1 MNENNYPENEQA
13 EEPSDAPNE
22 SVTEN
27 EVNDSQQTCES
38 ECEAT
43 SAAQEEA
50 EEVTA
55 EHSTQEAAEEEAA
68 PEQPASEQEPSPV
81 YRWEYQT
88 QKAADIAAT
97 AQNSRRGVRNYAIV
111 MTVCFAVSLLVLF
124 ASLLGGFGRGGLIS
138 GTSNGGGYREIFIRD
153 GVDSD
158 ALTMQE
164 ISAQGNR
171 VVVAISVKTKLGSGV
186 GTGIVMTEDGYI
198 ATNSHVVNGATEIVV
213 KTYEG
218 KQYNATLVGESEIDD
233 LAVIKIEARGLEAA
247 KFGKSS
253 DALVGDAVVVIG
265 HPAGLEFGWTSTYG
279 RLSAINRDIKIRDD
293 DGTMT
298 KKMTLIQTDANVN
311 SGNSGGPMFN
321 DRGEVIG
328 IITLKLTGNYEG
340 LGFAIPIDSAMPLL
354 TALKE
359 KGTVDGV
366 ESGVSSARP
375 QLGITGRVVEE
386 GKYYVET
393 QLGIAELTEEQA
405 ATAEGSFRAA
415 TTGFYISAIQE
426 GTDTAEKLQKGDIV
440 TAFDGQ
446 PLTVYEQLRE
456 YLYEH
461 NVGDTVVLEYM
472 RDGQKASVELTLG
485 AGT

>member
-1 MNENNYPENEQA
+1 MNENNYPENEHLQEDSA
-13 EEPSDAPNE
+13 AVNDPA
-22 SVTEN
+22 EN
-27 EVNDSQQTCES
+27 EITEPDVTPE
-38 ECEAT
+38 
-43 SAAQEEA
+43 QEEA
-50 EEVTA
+50 SV
-55 EHSTQEAAEEEAA
+55 
-68 PEQPASEQEPSPV
+68 PEQLPEESSLADSAEVPEQSAPI
-81 YRWEYQT
+81 YRWEYRT
-88 QKAADIAAT
+88 QQEADKNALA
-97 AQNSRRGVRNYAIV
+97 NDSHRGIRNYAIV
-111 MTVCFAVSLLVLF
+111 MTICFAVSLLVLF
-124 ASLLGGFGRGGLIS
+124 AALMGGLSHEIGLLGS
-138 GTSNGGGYREIFIRD
+138 GNQGGYREIFIRD

-171 VVVAISVKTKLGSGV
+171 VVVAISVKTNLGSGV
-186 GTGIVMTEDGYI
+186 GTGIVMTQDGYI
-198 ATNSHVVNGATEIVV
+198 ATNSHVVNGAKEIVV
-213 KTYEG
+213 QMYDG
-218 KQYNATLVGESEIDD
+218 KKYSATLIGESEIDD
-233 LAVIKIEARGLEAA
+233 LAVIKIDAKGLEVA

-253 DALVGDAVVVIG
+253 DALVGDSVVVIG

-321 DRGEVIG
+321 DHGEVIG

-359 KGTVDGV
+359 KGTTDGV
-366 ESGVSSARP
+366 QSGVSSARP
-375 QLGITGRVVEE
+375 QLGITGRIVEE
-386 GKYYVET
+386 GKYYLET

-405 ATAEGSFRAA
+405 AAQEGSFRAA
-415 TTGFYISAIQE
+415 TTGFYISSILE
-426 GTDTAEKLQKGDIV
+426 DTDAFDKLKKGDIV
-440 TAFDGQ
+440 TTFDGQ

-456 YLYEH
+456 YLYECS
-461 NVGDTVVLEYM
+461 VGDTIVLEYM
-472 RDGQKASVELTLG
+472 RDGKMASAELTLG

>member
-1 MNENNYPENEQA
+1 MNENNYPENEQELDKPIDQDETLSEKQDSDPGDA
-13 EEPSDAPNE
+13 DAAAIGSATKETTEDVAFDAP
-22 SVTEN
+22 SQ
-27 EVNDSQQTCES
+27 EVQ
-38 ECEAT
+38 
-43 SAAQEEA
+43 
-50 EEVTA
+50 
-55 EHSTQEAAEEEAA
+55 
-68 PEQPASEQEPSPV
+68 QPATI
-81 YRWEYQT
+81 YRWEYQM
-88 QKAADIAAT
+88 QKEADATAAAT
-97 AQNSRRGVRNYAIV
+97 ASRRGIRNYAIV
-111 MTVCFAVSLLVLF
+111 MTLCFAVSLLILF
-124 ASLLGGFGRGGLIS
+124 ASLVGDWNGVLISPGSNNDGGF
-138 GTSNGGGYREIFIRD
+138 REIFIRD

-164 ISAQGNR
+164 ISAMGNR
-171 VVVAISVKTKLGSGV
+171 VVVAISVKTNLGSGV
-186 GTGIVMTEDGYI
+186 GTGIVMTQDGYI
-198 ATNSHVVNGATEIVV
+198 ATNSHVVNGATEITVQM
-213 KTYEG
+213 YDG
-218 KQYNATLVGESEIDD
+218 KKYNATLIGESEIDD
-233 LAVIKIEARGLEAA
+233 LAVIKINATGLEVA

-279 RLSAINRDIKIRDD
+279 RLSAINRDVKIRDNE
-293 DGTMT
+293 GTMT

-321 DRGEVIG
+321 NHGEVIG

-366 ESGVSSARP
+366 QSGVSSARP
-375 QLGITGRVVEE
+375 QLGITGRIVEE

-405 ATAEGSFRAA
+405 AKAEGSFQAA
-415 TTGFYISAIQE
+415 TTGFYISTILE
-426 GTDTAEKLQKGDIV
+426 GTDAFTKLQKGDIV

-456 YLYEH
+456 YLYEC
-461 NVGDTVVLEYM
+461 NVGDTIVLEYV
-472 RDGQKASVELTLG
+472 RDGKKASVELTLG
-485 AGT
+485 AGA

>member
-1 MNENNYPENEQA
+1 MNENNYPENEQITDEPNDKEDSLQENQPTESCDDADEANVSDDQSEGEEETSPTPA
-13 EEPSDAPNE
+13 EE
-22 SVTEN
+22 
-27 EVNDSQQTCES
+27 
-38 ECEAT
+38 
-43 SAAQEEA
+43 AQEP
-50 EEVTA
+50 T
-55 EHSTQEAAEEEAA
+55 
-68 PEQPASEQEPSPV
+68 PV
-81 YRWEYQT
+81 YRWEYGAQREADAEAAR
-88 QKAADIAAT
+88 KA
-97 AQNSRRGVRNYAIV
+97 SSGGVRNYSIV
-111 MTVCFAVSLLVLF
+111 MTVCFAVSLLILF
-124 ASLLGGFGRGGLIS
+124 ASLIGDWNGVLSSLTS
-138 GTSNGGGYREIFIRD
+138 GSGSGGYREIFIRD

-171 VVVAISVKTKLGSGV
+171 VVVAISVKTNLGSGV
-186 GTGIVMTEDGYI
+186 GTGIVMSEDGYI
-198 ATNSHVVNGATEIVV
+198 ATNSHVVNGATEITVQ
-213 KTYEG
+213 TYDG
-218 KQYNATLVGESEIDD
+218 KKYDATLIGESEIDD
-233 LAVIKIEARGLEAA
+233 LAVIKINAKGLEVA

-321 DRGEVIG
+321 DHGEVIG

-366 ESGVSSARP
+366 QSGVSSARP
-375 QLGITGRVVEE
+375 QLGITGRIVEQD
-386 GKYYVET
+386 KYYVET
-393 QLGIAELTEEQA
+393 QMGIAELTEEKA
-405 ATAEGSFRAA
+405 ATTEGSFRASA
-415 TTGFYISAIQE
+415 TGFYISSILE
-426 GTDTAEKLQKGDIV
+426 GTDAAAKLQKGDIV

-456 YLYEH
+456 YLYECS
-461 NVGDTVVLEYM
+461 VGDTITLEYV
-472 RDGQKASVELTLG
+472 RDGKRAEAELTLE
-485 AGT
+485 AAN

>member
-1 MNENNYPENEQA
+1 MNENNYPENEQLKETPDTASDPVSDNEITEPAKAA
-13 EEPSDAPNE
+13 EPE
-22 SVTEN
+22 SA
-27 EVNDSQQTCES
+27 
-38 ECEAT
+38 EA
-43 SAAQEEA
+43 SVPEQAQEESSPAELA
-50 EEVTA
+50 EE
-55 EHSTQEAAEEEAA
+55 S
-68 PEQPASEQEPSPV
+68 EQPAPV
-81 YRWEYQT
+81 YRWEYQA
-88 QKAADIAAT
+88 QRESDQAALAT
-97 AQNSRRGVRNYAIV
+97 DSRRGIRNYAIV
-111 MTVCFAVSLLVLF
+111 MTVCFAVSLIVLF
-124 ASLLGGFGRGGLIS
+124 AALVGGWGGMLAPMGS
-138 GTSNGGGYREIFIRD
+138 GNNGGGYREIFIRD

-171 VVVAISVKTKLGSGV
+171 VVVAISVKTNLGSGV
-186 GTGIVMTEDGYI
+186 GTGIVMTQDGYI
-198 ATNSHVVNGATEIVV
+198 ATNSHVVNGAKEILVQ
-213 KTYEG
+213 TYDG
-218 KQYNATLVGESEIDD
+218 KKYNATLIGESEIDD
-233 LAVIKIEARGLEAA
+233 LAVIKIDAKGLEVA

-321 DRGEVIG
+321 DHGEVIG

-366 ESGVSSARP
+366 QSGVSSARP
-375 QLGITGRVVEE
+375 QLGITGRIVEE

-405 ATAEGSFRAA
+405 VKTEGSFQAA
-415 TTGFYISAIQE
+415 TTGFYISVIQD
-426 GTDTAEKLQKGDIV
+426 GTDAASKLQKGDII
-440 TAFDGQ
+440 TSFDGQ

-456 YLYEH
+456 YLYECS
-461 NVGDTVVLEYM
+461 VGDTITLEYV
-472 RDGQKASVELTLG
+472 RNGEKASVQIVLG

>member
-1 MNENNYPENEQA
+1 MNENNYPENEQITDEPNDKEDSLQENQPTESCDDADEANVSDDQSEGEEETSPTPA
-13 EEPSDAPNE
+13 EE
-22 SVTEN
+22 
-27 EVNDSQQTCES
+27 
-38 ECEAT
+38 
-43 SAAQEEA
+43 AQEP
-50 EEVTA
+50 T
-55 EHSTQEAAEEEAA
+55 
-68 PEQPASEQEPSPV
+68 PV
-81 YRWEYQT
+81 YRWEYGAQREADAEAAR
-88 QKAADIAAT
+88 KA
-97 AQNSRRGVRNYAIV
+97 SSGGVRNYAIV
-111 MTVCFAVSLLVLF
+111 MTVCFAVSLLILF
-124 ASLLGGFGRGGLIS
+124 ASLIGDWNGVLSSLTS
-138 GTSNGGGYREIFIRD
+138 GSGSGGYREIFIRD

-171 VVVAISVKTKLGSGV
+171 VVVAISVKTNLGSGV
-186 GTGIVMTEDGYI
+186 GTGIVMSEDGYI
-198 ATNSHVVNGATEIVV
+198 ATNSHVVNGATEITVQA
-213 KTYEG
+213 YDG
-218 KQYNATLVGESEIDD
+218 KKYDATLIGESEIDD
-233 LAVIKIEARGLEAA
+233 LAVIKINAKGLEVA

-321 DRGEVIG
+321 DHGEVIG

-366 ESGVSSARP
+366 QSGVSSARP
-375 QLGITGRVVEE
+375 QLGITGRIVEQD
-386 GKYYVET
+386 KYYVET
-393 QLGIAELTEEQA
+393 QMGIAELTEEKA
-405 ATAEGSFRAA
+405 ATTEGSFRASA
-415 TTGFYISAIQE
+415 TGFYISSILE
-426 GTDTAEKLQKGDIV
+426 GTDAAAKLQKGDIV
-440 TAFDGQ
+440 TTFDGQ

-456 YLYEH
+456 YLYECS
-461 NVGDTVVLEYM
+461 VGDTITLEYV
-472 RDGQKASVELTLG
+472 RDGKRAEAELTLE
-485 AGT
+485 AAN

>member
-1 MNENNYPENEQA
+1 MNENNYPENEQITDEPNDKEDSLQENQPTESCDDADEANVSDDQSEGEEETSPTPA
-13 EEPSDAPNE
+13 EE
-22 SVTEN
+22 
-27 EVNDSQQTCES
+27 
-38 ECEAT
+38 
-43 SAAQEEA
+43 AQEP
-50 EEVTA
+50 T
-55 EHSTQEAAEEEAA
+55 
-68 PEQPASEQEPSPV
+68 PV
-81 YRWEYQT
+81 YRWEYGAQREADAEAAR
-88 QKAADIAAT
+88 KA
-97 AQNSRRGVRNYAIV
+97 SSGGVRNYAIV
-111 MTVCFAVSLLVLF
+111 MTVCFAVSLLILF
-124 ASLLGGFGRGGLIS
+124 ASLIGDWNGVLSSLTS
-138 GTSNGGGYREIFIRD
+138 GSGSGGYREIFIRD

-171 VVVAISVKTKLGSGV
+171 VVVAISVKTNLGSGV
-186 GTGIVMTEDGYI
+186 GTGIVMTSDGYI
-198 ATNSHVVNGATEIVV
+198 ATNSHVVNGAKEIAVQ
-213 KTYEG
+213 TYDG
-218 KQYNATLVGESEIDD
+218 KKYDATLIGESEIDD
-233 LAVIKIEARGLEAA
+233 LAVIKINATGLEAA

-253 DALVGDAVVVIG
+253 DALVGDSVVVIG

-279 RLSAINRDIKIRDD
+279 RLSAINRDVKIRDN

-321 DRGEVIG
+321 DHGEVIG

-366 ESGVSSARP
+366 QSGVSSARP
-375 QLGITGRVVEE
+375 QLGITGRIVEQD
-386 GKYYVET
+386 KYYVET
-393 QLGIAELTEEQA
+393 QMGIAELTEEKA
-405 ATAEGSFRAA
+405 ATTEGSFRAA
-415 TTGFYISAIQE
+415 ATGFYISSILE
-426 GTDTAEKLQKGDIV
+426 GTDAAAKLQKGDIV

-456 YLYEH
+456 YLYECS
-461 NVGDTVVLEYM
+461 VGDTIVLEYT
-472 RDGQKASVELTLG
+472 RDGKSASVELTLG

>member
-1 MNENNYPENEQA
+1 MNENNYPENEQLPNA
-13 EEPSDAPNE
+13 PDHSDSPLP
-22 SVTEN
+22 EN
-27 EVNDSQQTCES
+27 Q
-38 ECEAT
+38 A
-43 SAAQEEA
+43 
-50 EEVTA
+50 
-55 EHSTQEAAEEEAA
+55 EEAA
-68 PEQPASEQEPSPV
+68 LDTADSLQEPIAEDTVQEPDSEQSDSEPACDDAEQETQQTTTV
-81 YRWEYQT
+81 YRWEYQA
-88 QKAADIAAT
+88 QQQADEACAR
-97 AQNSRRGVRNYAIV
+97 ASSRRGVRNYAIV
-111 MTVCFAVSLLVLF
+111 MTVCFAVSLLILF
-124 ASLLGGFGRGGLIS
+124 ASLIGGWS
-138 GTSNGGGYREIFIRD
+138 GVTGTGNSGNSGGYREIFIRD

-171 VVVAISVKTKLGSGV
+171 VVVAISVKTNLGSGV

-198 ATNSHVVNGATEIVV
+198 ATNSHVVNGATEITVQ
-213 KTYEG
+213 TYDG
-218 KQYNATLVGESEIDD
+218 KKYPATLIGESEIDD
-233 LAVIKIEARGLEAA
+233 LAVIKINAKGLEVA

-366 ESGVSSARP
+366 QSGVSSARP
-375 QLGITGRVVEE
+375 QLGITGRIVEE

-393 QLGIAELTEEQA
+393 QIGIAELTEEQA
-405 ATAEGSFRAA
+405 ETTEGSFLASA
-415 TTGFYISAIQE
+415 TGFYISSILD
-426 GTDTAEKLQKGDIV
+426 GTDAALKLKKGDIV
-440 TAFDGQ
+440 TSFDGQ

-456 YLYEH
+456 YLYECS
-461 NVGDTVVLEYM
+461 VGDTITMEYV
-472 RDGQKASVELTLG
+472 RDGQKSSVELTLS
-485 AGT
+485 AAS